1 MKRNKYLLLNY
12 IFIICL
18 IILFLN
24 DHFFKHEF
32 SNWFTGKLS
41 DIVGI
46 IILPLLLNYIFPRL
60 KNHSLWISA
69 LLFTFWKSSYS
80 ENLINFYNQFAFIQ
94 ITRIVDY
101 SDLFVLIFLPIPYL
115 VIQKVEVW
123 NYIKI
128 KNVEPLFV
136 LMPTL
141 FILISTAP
149 PASFYYTYSN
159 GTFRCYKC
167 NLSVHYS
174 QNEIVEK
181 LQKSN
186 IVFDTILPIGN
197 FALNRVPGFA
207 DENIHFYKINKMII
221 DKDTLRNLDFS
232 MRSSKSDKTTIY
244 FNGMDVNSKI
254 PRYEMDR
261 KIRKYYKS
269 LVLKQISGSL
279 KK

>member
-32 SNWFTGKLS
+32 CNWFTGKLS

-207 DENIHFYKINKMII
+207 DENIHFYKINEMII

-261 KIRKYYKS
+261 KIKKYYKS